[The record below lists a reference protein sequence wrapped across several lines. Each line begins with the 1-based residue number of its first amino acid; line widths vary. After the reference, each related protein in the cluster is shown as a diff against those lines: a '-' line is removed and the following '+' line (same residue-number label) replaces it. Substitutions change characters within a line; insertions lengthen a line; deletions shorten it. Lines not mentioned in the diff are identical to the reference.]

1 MLIHNYATPECFVG
15 VVLSLVSGGRAARW
29 CTHHKKRQ
37 IQSITIST
45 VSAHP
50 SATLELLP
58 YSLTIS
64 QQYDGLLWRSYDINY
79 RVAAA
84 ASANQKWLRLDT
96 DLVTRFFTGRARSI
110 NPCYVYDSFSQRLCR
125 LPHGPKQDH
134 SQTRA
139 PQSTTPPFKKRRM
152 FLETWESDI
161 CAEFNAREGAR
172 TVKDESSGTCGPSVG
187 WPFPGSFCLE

>member
-1 MLIHNYATPECFVG
+1 MSIICMLIHNYATPECFVG

-58 YSLTIS
+58 YSLTVS
-64 QQYDGLLWRSYDINY
+64 QQYDGLLWRSYNINY

-84 ASANQKWLRLDT
+84 ASANQKWLRLDN

-125 LPHGPKQDH
+125 LPHGPKPNASSTEHYSTLQE
-134 SQTRA
+134 A
-139 PQSTTPPFKKRRM
+139 ENVPQ
-152 FLETWESDI
+152 
-161 CAEFNAREGAR
+161 NQG
-172 TVKDESSGTCGPSVG
+172 VG
-187 WPFPGSFCLE
+187 HLCRVQCQGGCTYGER